1 MTDGGGGMQRLSR
14 KISFS
19 PSVTLTVSPNLVRV
33 ITLDCAPL
41 SGQHPFLSHLGSH
54 DELLNKKGMAK
65 LLDEGGKAE
74 LLDEIFVV
82 LLDEESAGLVAS
94 LEDDSGETLQQVVSI
109 GSVVAMDD
117 ELSGVTSGIAGL
129 DEEPS
134 HAKNTSDMA
143 ARYAKIFFIIP
154 PLFLSNL
161 VLVITLLL
169 PAVFFG

>member
-41 SGQHPFLSHLGSH
+41 SGQHPFISHLESH
-54 DELLNKKGMAK
+54 DELLNKNGMAM
-65 LLDEGGKAE
+65 LLD
-74 LLDEIFVV
+74 DRISV
-82 LLDEESAGLVAS
+82 LLDVESTGLVAS
-94 LEDDSGETLQQVVSI
+94 LEDDSDVTLQQVVSI
-109 GSVVAMDD
+109 GSDVAMDD
-117 ELSGVTSGIAGL
+117 ELSGVVSGNAGL

-154 PLFLSNL
+154 PLFFFNL

>member
-1 MTDGGGGMQRLSR
+1 MQRLSR

-41 SGQHPFLSHLGSH
+41 SGQHPFISHLESH
-54 DELLNKKGMAK
+54 DELLKKNGMAM
-65 LLDEGGKAE
+65 LLDESEMAE
-74 LLDEIFVV
+74 LLDENETAELLDEWISV
-82 LLDEESAGLVAS
+82 LLDMES
-94 LEDDSGETLQQVVSI
+94 D
-109 GSVVAMDD
+109 VAMDD

-154 PLFLSNL
+154 PLFFFNL
-161 VLVITLLL
+161 VLGISLLL
-169 PAVFFG
+169 LAGFFC